1 MVAEDRKDL
10 LYILKT
16 MLDIIKAG
24 KDINGTAICA
34 AELAVKN
41 LKEIESWDGEINPQ
55 KTAKKATYKA
65 H

>member
-24 KDINGTAICA
+24 KDVNGTAICT
-34 AELAVKN
+34 AELAVKH
-41 LKEIESWDGEINPQ
+41 LKEIENL
-55 KTAKKATYKA
+55 
-65 H
+65 

>member
-1 MVAEDRKDL
+1 MTYEDRKDL

-34 AELAVKN
+34 AELTVKH
-41 LKEIESWDGEINPQ
+41 LEEIESV
-55 KTAKKATYKA
+55 
-65 H
+65 